1 MIQLALGINRVKGLD
16 WTIKYGSNWVSIT
29 DELVKIILANEEKIT
44 SVFSYTNCADE
55 LFIQTIAFNCGFKDY
70 IFQPAGKQAANLRC
84 IDWSRGK
91 NGNPYT
97 YRLKDIDMLIP
108 KMGEREN
115 LNLFARKFSETI
127 DKGLIDEI
135 LVRLKKGGN

>member
-1 MIQLALGINRVKGLD
+1 MKKKLQTFFHIQ
-16 WTIKYGSNWVSIT
+16 
-29 DELVKIILANEEKIT
+29 
-44 SVFSYTNCADE
+44 NCADE

-70 IFQPAGKQAANLRC
+70 IFQPADKQVANLRC

-108 KMGEREN
+108 KMGGREN

-127 DKGLIDEI
+127 DKDLIDEI
-135 LVRLKKGGN
+135 LVRLKNGRT

>member
-1 MIQLALGINRVKGLD
+1 
-16 WTIKYGSNWVSIT
+16 
-29 DELVKIILANEEKIT
+29 
-44 SVFSYTNCADE
+44 
-55 LFIQTIAFNCGFKDY
+55 
-70 IFQPAGKQAANLRC
+70 
-84 IDWSRGK
+84 
-91 NGNPYT
+91 
-97 YRLKDIDMLIP
+97 MLIP